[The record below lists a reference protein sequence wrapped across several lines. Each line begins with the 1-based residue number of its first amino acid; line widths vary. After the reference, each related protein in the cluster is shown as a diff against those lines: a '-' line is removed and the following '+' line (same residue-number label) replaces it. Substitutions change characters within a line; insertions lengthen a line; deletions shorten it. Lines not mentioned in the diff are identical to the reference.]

1 MPWLFVI
8 IGILFVIVG
17 LRDKTDEFHAIL
29 ADDFGGPD
37 SFANWMIA
45 VFLIGAIGL
54 YRPLRG
60 VSDGFLILLIL
71 AVFLQGN
78 FVDSFRRQISPQA

>member
-8 IGILFVIVG
+8 LGVLFAVVGI
-17 LRDKTDEFHAIL
+17 RDKTDEFHEIL
-29 ADDFGGPD
+29 ADDFSGPD
-37 SFANWMIA
+37 SFANWIIA
-45 VFLIGAIGL
+45 VFLITAIGM

-78 FVDSFRRQISPQA
+78 FIDSFRRQIAPQA